1 MRSQRPGLILAATLG
16 VGLIHAA
23 VAGAEP
29 GGDLQLPRESPVGKV
44 SQQVGLTEIAV
55 EYGSPA
61 VSGRKIWGGLV
72 PYDKLWSLGAYQAT
86 KIRFSRDVTFGD
98 KFVPAGT
105 YALFAVP
112 AKGAWTLILNKNAD
126 QLGSGRDYKG
136 ELDVARV
143 KVQPRPAPYHERL
156 AFAIPDFTDD
166 SASLQL
172 AWDKLSLSVPIKVDT
187 TQEVLTKISALD
199 NTWRTYANAARYM
212 LETKKDYDQGLKYI
226 DQSLALRQDWY
237 NLWIKALLLAA
248 KSDYKDAQK
257 AAGQA
262 LDLGLKAND
271 TFFPEADV
279 RKALAG
285 WADKSVAAR

>member
-1 MRSQRPGLILAATLG
+1 MRASRPALFLAATLG
-16 VGLIHAA
+16 LGLARSAA
-23 VAGAEP
+23 AEP
-29 GGDLQLPRESPVGKV
+29 ATDDLQLPRESPIGRV

-55 EYGSPA
+55 EFGSPA
-61 VSGRKIWGGLV
+61 VGGRKIWGGLV

-98 KFVPAGT
+98 KLVPAGT

-112 AKGAWTLILNKNAD
+112 GKGAWTFILNKNAD
-126 QLGSGRDYKG
+126 QLGNGRDYKG

-143 KVQPRPAPYHERL
+143 KVRPRPAPYRERL

-166 SASLQL
+166 SASLQV
-172 AWDKLSLSVPIKVDT
+172 AWDKLALSVPIKVDT

-199 NTWRTYANAARYM
+199 NTWRAYANAARYM
-212 LETKKDYDQGLKYI
+212 LETKKDYDQGLKYV

-248 KSDYKDAQK
+248 KSDYKNAEQ
-257 AAGQA
+257 AAGQS
-262 LDLGLKAND
+262 LELGLKSSD

-279 RKALAG
+279 RKAIAA